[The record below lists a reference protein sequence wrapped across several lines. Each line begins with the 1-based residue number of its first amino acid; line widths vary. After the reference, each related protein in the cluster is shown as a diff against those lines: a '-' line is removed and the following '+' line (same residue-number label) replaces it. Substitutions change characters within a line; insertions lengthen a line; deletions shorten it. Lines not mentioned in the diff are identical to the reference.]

1 MSVGWCPFP
10 GQGYIVTSIL
20 LLFVFFATR
29 MVCGLF
35 HVTRLKRCP
44 LADLPGMYIDVS
56 ADFHLLPFPPSN
68 LARTSFT
75 PNSNEGIAG
84 AGYCESNLWP
94 NQINQVWY
102 SHESSRNGLLVDYTP
117 SYHQGSSHILYLD
130 VFLLCTSLCIL

>member
-10 GQGYIVTSIL
+10 GQGYIVTSVL

-102 SHESSRNGLLVDYTP
+102 SHESSRNGLLIDYTP
-117 SYHQGSSHILYLD
+117 NYHQGISHILYLD
-130 VFLLCTSLCIL
+130 RFLLCTSLCIL